1 MSCHTRIFKIVG
13 RDICCCS
20 GILYVLWLETM
31 GIGFVKEMYFESAI
45 LIHRQLEDELQ
56 AEKSRWQAERDE
68 FMQEIERLKEDND
81 RQQKL
86 LSVNLTKSPQTQTE
100 AFMQHEITRL
110 TSENLVSL
118 VGYDEITWFT

>member
-1 MSCHTRIFKIVG
+1 
-13 RDICCCS
+13 
-20 GILYVLWLETM
+20 M